1 MSTYFDLLPIELTEI
16 IYQKKHQMEMQKS
29 FEYLLQDCLTIYGPT
44 EYFDEMDQEWPSST
58 IVRTK
63 NNKKLTRRDEDG
75 NYNGMFW
82 ERDEWERERVVAMG
96 TPFDLDPVLKNQI
109 RMLLGL
115 E

>member
-16 IYQKKHQMEMQKS
+16 IYQKKHQMEMQES
-29 FEYLLQDCLTIYGPT
+29 FEWIESICYGPT
-44 EYFDEMDQEWPSST
+44 EYFDDMDLEDDT
-58 IVRTK
+58 VIVRTK

-96 TPFDLDPVLKNQI
+96 EVLPFDLDPVLKNQI

-115 E
+115 DN